1 MGARITRPTEPLAG
15 VKHGTTRG
23 YDKGCGCL
31 DCRRANRERVN
42 KRNTNRAAEKIAS
55 SPPPAQPGHEI
66 GKFRRNVQALIDNLA
81 VDGEEATMIADLM
94 LFNAELL
101 DNIAATGERWH
112 LAGSTQKTLL
122 ELKAQLRRLK
132 DGAETGKPAPSGED
146 PKDEL
151 AGLLGG
157 LTKQG

>member
-1 MGARITRPTEPLAG
+1 MTRTARPLEPLAG
-15 VKHGTTRG
+15 VTKHGTTRG

-31 DCRRANRERVN
+31 DCRRANRER
-42 KRNTNRAAEKIAS
+42 KNRALDKQAAAKKES
-55 SPPPAQPGHEI
+55 SPPPASPTHEL
-66 GKFRRNVQALIDNLA
+66 GKFRRNVQAFIDNLA
-81 VDGEEATMIADLM
+81 VEGEEAVMIGDLM

-122 ELKAQLRRLK
+122 DLKSQLRRLK
-132 DGAETGKPAPSGED
+132 DGGEAGGKPAPTGD

-151 AGLLGG
+151 AGLLSG
-157 LTKQG
+157 LTRQG